1 MKKFLMSLALAAA
14 VSLPAVAQTTT
25 PTTQTVSDRA
35 AEPQEEDFQRMM
47 RNTYNV
53 EMRAVSARAL
63 SLTADEIDGFTPVF
77 MDYMKSK
84 DRLTERRLS
93 LVEEYRNEMAE
104 DDTEKDETN
113 ETGDFIEN
121 YMEIDIAEME
131 LKKDY
136 FDVLEDEIG
145 PMKALRFFELED
157 QFQNRVKRSMIMD
170 MLPTMTILIPNYTTS
185 YDREM
190 NDYRNWNKIN
200 ITGNVG
206 VDHNFTY
213 NGLEKLLTAAEAM
226 SNSEGIDVNNFA
238 SRKEM
243 VMSKAAQL
251 KKDWKS
257 LNHADLAR
265 EAFTATAG
273 VLKDIATDSRFIVRG
288 EWISKLEMQAKAIKP
303 SVKLTDQ
310 ASEVRAFFQTAEL
323 IVNDLVDQANGMTK

>member
-185 YDREM
+185 YDREI

-310 ASEVRAFFQTAEL
+310 ASEVRAFFQTAET
-323 IVNDLVDQANGMTK
+323 IVNDLVDQANK

>member
-1 MKKFLMSLALAAA
+1 MSLALAAA

-25 PTTQTVSDRA
+25 PITQTVSNRA

-63 SLTADEIDGFTPVF
+63 GLTSEEIEGFTPVF
-77 MDYMKSK
+77 MKYMKSK
-84 DRLTERRLS
+84 DDLTERRLS
-93 LVEEYRNEMAE
+93 LVEDYRDEMAE
-104 DDTEKDETN
+104 DDTQKDEIN

-121 YMEIDIAEME
+121 YLEIDIAEME

-136 FDVLEDEIG
+136 FDFLEDEIG
-145 PMKALRFFELED
+145 PIKALRFFELED

-170 MLPTMTILIPNYTTS
+170 MLPTMTILMPNYTTS

-200 ITGNVG
+200 ITGKVD

-213 NGLEKLLTAAEAM
+213 NGLEQLLTAAEAM
-226 SNSEGIDVNNFA
+226 TNSEGIDVNDFDG
-238 SRKEM
+238 RKNM
-243 VMSKAAQL
+243 VMMKAAQM
-251 KKDWKS
+251 KENWKS
-257 LNHADLAR
+257 LKHADLAR

-273 VLKDIATDSRFIVRG
+273 VLKDIATDSRFIVRN
-288 EWISKLEMQAKAIKP
+288 EWISKLEMQAAAIKP

-310 ASEVRAFFQTAEL
+310 ATEVRTFFQTAET
-323 IVNDLVDQANGMTK
+323 IVNDLVDQANK